1 MTMHGVGAR
10 RRVLVSD
17 DDPLLRWALGRQ
29 LAERGLET
37 IEAESVRETLEH
49 EAEADLVLLDLRLPD
64 GDGLA
69 AARSLLALRPDRPLL
84 LMTSFAT
91 PELVAEAV
99 RTGVRRCIDK
109 SFEVDEMARIV
120 EESLLARQ
128 RT

>member
-1 MTMHGVGAR
+1 MHSVGAR

-37 IEAESVRETLEH
+37 IEADSVRETLEH

-64 GDGLA
+64 GNGLA
-69 AARSLLALRPDRPLL
+69 TARALLARRPGRPLL

-91 PELVAEAV
+91 PELVAEAA

-109 SFEVDEMARIV
+109 SFDVDELARIV
-120 EESLLARQ
+120 EESLRAQ
-128 RT
+128 RRT